1 MYTQQTQRIEVIV
14 RKEGGGGE
22 KGNKEVDTEEA
33 GNGNNKS
40 FGERATKAVRI
51 VAKAQIMHGIAVAK
65 HIANAG
71 INFWV
76 GGLGY
81 ENGDEAYQQRVSRQ
95 IEVVQDHVN
104 TAISIGMGA
113 AAGAMAGSVVPG
125 IGNVVGFVVGGTLSA
140 INSATGLISK
150 YEGRKRDYNFK
161 MFKENNAIEYKRAR
175 ANLSLTTGRLR

>member
-33 GNGNNKS
+33 GNSNNKS
-40 FGERATKAVRI
+40 SDGRVSKAVRI
-51 VAKAQIMHGIAVAK
+51 VAKAQIMHGIAVGK

-71 INFWV
+71 VNFWV

-81 ENGDEAYQQRVSRQ
+81 ETGDEAYQQRVGRQ
-95 IEVVQDHVN
+95 VEIVQDATN
-104 TAISIGMGA
+104 TATSVAMGA
-113 AAGAMAGSVVPG
+113 MAGAMAGSVVP
-125 IGNVVGFVVGGTLSA
+125 VVGTVIGGVVGGLLSTA
-140 INSATGLISK
+140 NSVTGLISK
-150 YEGRKRDYNFK
+150 YAGRQRDFDFK

-175 ANLSLTTGRLR
+175 AKINLTTGRLR

>member
-22 KGNKEVDTEEA
+22 KGNKETDVEEA
-33 GNGNNKS
+33 GSDKS
-40 FGERATKAVRI
+40 SGTKAGKVVKT

-65 HIANAG
+65 HAANTAV
-71 INFWV
+71 NYWV

-81 ENGDEAYQQRVSRQ
+81 ENGDEAYQQRVGRQ
-95 IEVVQDHVN
+95 IEIVQDATN
-104 TAISIGMGA
+104 TATSVAMGA
-113 AAGAMAGSVVPG
+113 FAGAMAGSVVPG
-125 IGNVVGFVVGGTLSA
+125 IGNIIGGVVGGTLSA
-140 INSATGLISK
+140 INSGIGLFSK

>member
-33 GNGNNKS
+33 GNSNKS
-40 FGERATKAVRI
+40 LGERATKAVRI

-71 INFWV
+71 VNFWV

-81 ENGDEAYQQRVSRQ
+81 ETGDEAYQQRVGRQ
-95 IEVVQDHVN
+95 VEIAQDATN
-104 TAISIGMGA
+104 TATSIAMGA
-113 AAGAMAGSVVPG
+113 MAGAMAGSVVPG
-125 IGNVVGFVVGGTLSA
+125 IGTIIGGIVGGVLSTA
-140 INSATGLISK
+140 NSTAGLISK
-150 YEGRKRDYNFK
+150 YMGRQRDFDFK

-175 ANLSLTTGRLR
+175 AKINLTTGRLR

>member
-1 MYTQQTQRIEVIV
+1 MHTQQTQRIEVIV

-33 GNGNNKS
+33 GSSNNKS
-40 FGERATKAVRI
+40 SSGRVSKAVRI

-65 HIANAG
+65 HVANAG

-81 ENGDEAYQQRVSRQ
+81 ENGDEAYQQRVGRQ
-95 IEVVQDHVN
+95 IEIVQDATN
-104 TAISIGMGA
+104 TATSIAMGA
-113 AAGAMAGSVVPG
+113 MAGAMAGSVVP
-125 IGNVVGFVVGGTLSA
+125 VVGTVIGGLVGGLLSTA
-140 INSATGLISK
+140 NSATGLITK

>member
-22 KGNKEVDTEEA
+22 KGNKEIDTEEA
-33 GNGNNKS
+33 GNSNKS
-40 FGERATKAVRI
+40 SGERATKAVRI

-71 INFWV
+71 VNFWV

-81 ENGDEAYQQRVSRQ
+81 ETGDEAYQQRVGRQ
-95 IEVVQDHVN
+95 VEIVQDATN
-104 TAISIGMGA
+104 AATSIAMGA
-113 AAGAMAGSVVPG
+113 MAGAMAGSVVPG
-125 IGNVVGFVVGGTLSA
+125 IGTVIGGVVGGTLSA
-140 INSATGLISK
+140 INSAVGLFSK
-150 YEGRKRDYNFK
+150 YEGRKRDFNFK
-161 MFKENNAIEYKRAR
+161 VFKENNAIEYKRAR

>member
-22 KGNKEVDTEEA
+22 KGNREVDTEEA
-33 GNGNNKS
+33 GNGNKS
-40 FGERATKAVRI
+40 FGERATKAVRV

-65 HIANAG
+65 HVANAG

-81 ENGDEAYQQRVSRQ
+81 ENGDEAYQQRVGRQ
-95 IEVVQDHVN
+95 IEIVQDHVN

-150 YEGRKRDYNFK
+150 YKGRERDYNFK

>member
-33 GNGNNKS
+33 GNSNKS

-71 INFWV
+71 VNFWV

-81 ENGDEAYQQRVSRQ
+81 ETGDEAYQQRVGRQ
-95 IEVVQDHVN
+95 VEIVQDATN
-104 TAISIGMGA
+104 TATSIAMGA
-113 AAGAMAGSVVPG
+113 MAGAMAGSVVPV
-125 IGNVVGFVVGGTLSA
+125 IGTVIGGVVGGLLSTA
-140 INSATGLISK
+140 NSAAGLISK
-150 YEGRKRDYNFK
+150 YMGRQRDFDFK

-175 ANLSLTTGRLR
+175 AKINLTTGRLR